1 MLLSLQ
7 ELDTPVFIIEP
18 IGSFF
23 VNIVVVVVVVLVI

>member
-1 MLLSLQ
+1 VLLSLQ

-23 VNIVVVVVVVLVI
+23 VIVVVNVVVLVI